1 MILIIF
7 SIIKLFVR
15 TNVFTN
21 IDWIDGQT
29 KALNSKDL
37 GHECQKVSEIYIF
50 LNFDSSAQYSPFSV
64 YVMLGGRKNEFSPIQ
79 RMASINNNV
88 FKNITVVV

>member
-50 LNFDSSAQYSPFSV
+50 F
-64 YVMLGGRKNEFSPIQ
+64 
-79 RMASINNNV
+79 
-88 FKNITVVV
+88 

>member
-1 MILIIF
+1 MPK
-7 SIIKLFVR
+7 SVR
-15 TNVFTN
+15 N
-21 IDWIDGQT
+21 
-29 KALNSKDL
+29 
-37 GHECQKVSEIYIF
+37 IYIF